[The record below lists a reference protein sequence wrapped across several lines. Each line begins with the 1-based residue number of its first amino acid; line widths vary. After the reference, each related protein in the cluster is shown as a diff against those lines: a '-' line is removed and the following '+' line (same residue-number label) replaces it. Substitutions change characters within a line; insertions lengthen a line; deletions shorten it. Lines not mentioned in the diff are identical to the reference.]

1 VAHCGLAS
9 SLGGRVQE
17 ALGHYDLLIL
27 FWDLQKVGP
36 APLGFPLAVTSILQ
50 QQKKKKKSNGRD
62 SLPPPSPQNQCI
74 HKACLPSLILI
85 FPRSCVD
92 FETSVLFCHKQ
103 NLIAELIPQI
113 DFGGRA
119 LIISLNLSSMLNCAA
134 V

>member
-50 QQKKKKKSNGRD
+50 QQKING
-62 SLPPPSPQNQCI
+62 LFPPTSPQNQCI